1 VTTSGDSSA
10 RAVVI
15 VSGGAAVSPFTT
27 PTEACRG
34 GLAAGNTDTYLRE
47 GLLAA
52 GHRVFTSPARIG
64 AGQVTEDT
72 GWQGFS
78 DGPPALPAEM
88 TVNSVGEIEDAG
100 RCLARFLGHLQ
111 EIYGVTELD
120 IVAHSMGGLFARAAI
135 RELRAGG
142 VPLTVR
148 TLTTI
153 GTPWE
158 GGFTADYA
166 AGNLS
171 LADCN
176 GDPTCEE
183 SMKQFA
189 TFVAAVSEGA
199 GEQVTAAYL
208 VGAGGWNELQAGALS
223 GLPVVLIA
231 GDYCA
236 EPGDERVWPN
246 DGLVALRS
254 ALAEDVSQQVLPQRT
269 TFTFPDVHSI
279 YFANLMRLPWE
290 RALTWDPDVLRVVRQ
305 TIENRN
311 APSGD
316 VRPLSNDLRSGNG
329 V

>member
-1 VTTSGDSSA
+1 
-10 RAVVI
+10 
-15 VSGGAAVSPFTT
+15 
-27 PTEACRG
+27 
-34 GLAAGNTDTYLRE
+34 
-47 GLLAA
+47 
-52 GHRVFTSPARIG
+52 
-64 AGQVTEDT
+64 
-72 GWQGFS
+72 
-78 DGPPALPAEM
+78 M
-88 TVNSVGEIEDAG
+88 TVNAVGEIDDAG

-111 EIYGVTELD
+111 ETYGVTDLD
-120 IVAHSMGGLFARAAI
+120 IVAHSMGGLFARASI
-135 RELRAGG
+135 RELRDGG
-142 VPLTVR
+142 APLTVR

-176 GDPTCEE
+176 DDPTCEE

-189 TFVAAVSEGA
+189 RFVAAVSEGA

-208 VGAGGWNELQAGALS
+208 VGAGGWNERQAGALS
-223 GLPVVLIA
+223 GLPVTIVA

-236 EPGDERVWPN
+236 VPGDERVWPN

-254 ALAEDVSQQVLPQRT
+254 ARAEGVSQQVLPQRT
-269 TFTFPDVHSI
+269 AFTFPDVHSI
-279 YFANLMRLPWE
+279 YFANLMGLPWE

-305 TIENRN
+305 AIENRDEL
-311 APSGD
+311 SGEA
-316 VRPLSNDLRSGNG
+316 RPLSNDARSGNG

>member
-1 VTTSGDSSA
+1 MTSGERGG

-27 PTEACRG
+27 PTQACKQ

-64 AGQVTEDT
+64 ASSVTQDS

-88 TVNSVGEIEDAG
+88 TVNAVGDIDEAG
-100 RCLARFLGHLQ
+100 RSLARFLDYLH
-111 EIYGVTELD
+111 ETHGVTDLD
-120 IVAHSMGGLFARAAI
+120 IVAHSMGGLFSRAAI
-135 RELRAGG
+135 REIRDGSA
-142 VPLTVR
+142 PLAVR

-166 AGNLS
+166 AGDLT
-171 LADCN
+171 LADCD
-176 GDPTCEE
+176 GDKSCED

-189 TFVAAVSEGA
+189 TFVAAVSQGA
-199 GEQVTAAYL
+199 GEQVTAAHL
-208 VGAGGWNELQAGALS
+208 TGVDGWNERQGDTLS
-223 GLPVVLIA
+223 GIPVMLIA
-231 GDYCA
+231 GEYC
-236 EPGDERVWPN
+236 EGSGDARVWPN

-254 ALAEDVSQQVLPQRT
+254 ALAEGVSARVLPHRSSAV
-269 TFTFPDVHSI
+269 FSDVHSI
-279 YFANLMRLPWE
+279 YFANRMGLPWE
-290 RALTWDPDVLRVVRQ
+290 RALTWDPDVLGVVRHA
-305 TIENRN
+305 IESPVDSSGAE
-311 APSGD
+311 APQPAGET
-316 VRPLSNDLRSGNG
+316 RSGHD

>member
-1 VTTSGDSSA
+1 MTSGDSTG

-88 TVNSVGEIEDAG
+88 TVNAVGDIDEAG
-100 RCLARFLGHLQ
+100 RSLARFLGHLH
-111 EIYGVTELD
+111 EEYGVSDLD
-120 IVAHSMGGLFARAAI
+120 VVAHSMGGLFARAAI
-135 RELRAGG
+135 RELKRGG
-142 VPLTVR
+142 VSLTVR

-158 GGFTADYA
+158 GGFTADYV
-166 AGNLS
+166 AGDLS

-176 GDPTCEE
+176 GDPACEA

-199 GEQVTAAYL
+199 GEQVTAAHL
-208 VGAGGWNELQAGALS
+208 VGSDGWNERQGGVLS
-223 GLPVVLIA
+223 GIPVVLIA

-236 EPGDERVWPN
+236 APGDDRVWPN

-254 ALAEDVSQQVLPQRT
+254 ALAEGVSERVLPHRT
-269 TFTFPDVHSI
+269 AVIFSDVHSI
-279 YFANLMRLPWE
+279 YFANAMGLPWE
-290 RALTWDPDVLRVVRQ
+290 RALTWDPGVLDMVRRA
-305 TIENRN
+305 IEDRDDL
-311 APSGD
+311 SGEA
-316 VRPLSNDLRSGNG
+316 RPLSNDTRSGHG